1 METLLWVSP
10 FIVIAI
16 VFYSIYLLK
25 IRKAKQLHYEA
36 EEAERNGEYATAVTL
51 FKQSLWKANE
61 KPEMETG
68 ILLSLTGIYKKHN
81 IAFDA
86 GDYEKLIEQFQTLKK
101 KSSRKSLQEMGKVNK
116 LKKELIDR
124 MPELS

>member
-1 METLLWVSP
+1 METLLWISP

-25 IRKAKQLHYEA
+25 MRKAKLLHSEA

-61 KPEMETG
+61 KPEMETS
-68 ILLSLTGIYKKHN
+68 ILLSLTDIYKKHN
-81 IAFDA
+81 IAFDN